1 LKKVLITRWLHE
13 REMRRKSSSGA
24 RLPRKTQLTFDELKA
39 KLAALEETGQT
50 ARRELAALE
59 GRAERLRALERDRE
73 TLLQNYAEMVPEA
86 LGALE
91 PEECH
96 RVYNMLRLRT
106 VAFPDGTMEVSG
118 ALGEELLVCKN
129 ETIGLYDP
137 KDAHARALRFRALL
151 EEEAHE
157 VELALV

>member
-1 LKKVLITRWLHE
+1 
-13 REMRRKSSSGA
+13 M
-24 RLPRKTQLTFDELKA
+24 
-39 KLAALEETGQT
+39 EETGQT

-59 GRAERLRALERDRE
+59 GRAERLRALERDWE

-91 PEECH
+91 PEERH

-137 KDAHARALRFRALL
+137 KNAHARALRFRALL
-151 EEEAHE
+151 EEEEAHE